1 MPKKCDVCGTEIPED
16 YGNLL
21 CLSCYNKQ
29 SAEIEQKK
37 ADEKADRDKRMQGAP
52 KELKEAQRAS
62 MSDLKPTDRSVPQDY
77 KKNPELEDKPQW
89 EANIVQF
96 AKTGQLLYKPTRTMY
111 EFIKTWCMRIVM
123 EHPQYPKFIW
133 KPTIVDVG
141 CGFGCGSNIMSQEAD
156 FVWGLDKNAKSVK
169 FAQEAFTRQKNGVY
183 YNSQVTFD
191 QWDII
196 KDTRAHMVFDVV
208 VAIEI
213 IEHVSDHDTFLKNI
227 ITFAKKK
234 KGTYDVASGPTQFF
248 ISTPNRNN
256 RHIREGGPYN
266 KAHVK
271 EWTSGEYLKVLKEY
285 FENVEFFNSAGVP
298 IPPEEYETTTHTPL
312 LARTS
317 LPKI

>member
-1 MPKKCDVCGTEIPED
+1 MKLCDVCKTEIPES

-21 CLSCYNKQ
+21 CMECYNKQ

-37 ADEKADRDKRMQGAP
+37 RDEKADRDKRVSDTP
-52 KELKEAQRAS
+52 EHLKEAQRAS
-62 MSDLKPTDRSVPQDY
+62 MSDLKPTDRSVPPEY
-77 KKNPELEDKPQW
+77 IENPEQPDKPQW

-96 AKTGQLLYKPTRTMY
+96 AKSGQLLYKPTRTMY
-111 EFIKTWCMRIVM
+111 EFIKTWCMRSVM

-141 CGFGCGSNIMSQEAD
+141 CGCGAGSNILSQEAD
-156 FVWGLDKNAKSVK
+156 FVWGIDKNLKSIQ
-169 FAQEAFTRQKNGVY
+169 FAQEAFSRQKNGVY

-196 KDTRAHMVFDVV
+196 KDNRAHMVFDVV

-213 IEHVSDHDTFLKNI
+213 FEHIEDYATFLKQI
-227 ITFAKKK
+227 IKFAKQK
-234 KGTYDVASGPTQFF
+234 KGVYNVASGPTQFF

-256 RHIREGGPYN
+256 QHISDDKPKNKYHVREN
-266 KAHVK
+266 TLEEFVA
-271 EWTSGEYLKVLKEY
+271 VLSKY
-285 FENVEFFNSAGVP
+285 FEKIEILDSLGRPVGDKKD
-298 IPPEEYETTTHTPL
+298 HTPI
-312 LARTS
+312 LAKVS